1 MTHPQIG
8 RALRLMNMEKNGTP
22 TVAEFEALLT
32 DAGRLDALVLL
43 LQRRG
48 AAQQIAACSNLTTA
62 LFKGGAIPS
71 SAYPA
76 VAKALASSA
85 DSMRLVLSDAAI
97 FAAFFAVPEAKAAL
111 LASTALAP
119 AATPAMTSDT
129 TPSGVVSAST
139 YYSDGYA
146 PWMAFDKNPE
156 TLWNN
161 DGTQAIDTEWIS
173 YRFASPAFVSGVA
186 ITQAL
191 DGYRVKDVDIQRS
204 SDGAAWQTV
213 ATATLL
219 DVAEQHIA
227 VESPGF
233 YRHWR
238 IKVRS
243 NYSGIYIAVSE
254 ISFSGF
260 FE

>member
-22 TVAEFEALLT
+22 TVAQFEALLA
-32 DAGRLDALVLL
+32 DAERLDALVGL

-48 AAQQIAACSNLTTA
+48 AAQQIANCKNLSAA
-62 LFKGGAIPS
+62 LLRGGGVPG

-76 VAKALASSA
+76 VAKALASNA
-85 DSMRLVLSDAAI
+85 DSMRMVLSDAAI

-111 LASTALAP
+111 LSSTALSP
-119 AATPAMTSDT
+119 VVIPAMTSNT
-129 TPSGVVSAST
+129 TPSGVVAASSFYSA
-139 YYSDGYA
+139 GYE
-146 PWMAFDKNPE
+146 PWMAFDKDLA
-156 TLWNN
+156 THWQT
-161 DGTQAIDTEWIS
+161 DGSLAINKEWIT
-173 YRFASPAFVSGVA
+173 YKFASPAFVSRVS
-186 ITQAL
+186 ITQNM
-191 DGYRVKDVDIQRS
+191 DGYRVKGVDIQRS
-204 SDGAAWQTV
+204 SDGSSFQTV
-213 ATATLL
+213 ASAVLL

-238 IKVRS
+238 LKVNS
-243 NYSGIYIAVSE
+243 DYGGNYCVFHSME
-254 ISFSGF
+254 FSGF

>member
-22 TVAEFEALLT
+22 TVAQFEALLA
-32 DAGRLDALVLL
+32 DAERLGALVGL

-48 AAQQIAACSNLTTA
+48 AAQQIANCKNLSAALLRGGGVPGSAC
-62 LFKGGAIPS
+62 
-71 SAYPA
+71 PA
-76 VAKALASSA
+76 VAKALASNA
-85 DSMRLVLSDAAI
+85 DSMRMVLSDAAI

-111 LASTALAP
+111 LSSTALSP
-119 AATPAMTSDT
+119 VVIPAMTSNT
-129 TPSGVVSAST
+129 TPSGVVAASSFYSA
-139 YYSDGYA
+139 GYE

-156 TLWNN
+156 TIWNN
-161 DGTQAIDTEWIS
+161 DGVQAIDKEWIS

-186 ITQAL
+186 ITQNT

>member
-8 RALRLMNMEKNGTP
+8 RALRLMNMEKNGAP

-32 DAGRLDALVLL
+32 DAGRADAFVELS
-43 LQRRG
+43 QRRG
-48 AAQQIAACSNLTTA
+48 AMQQIAACSNLTTA
-62 LFKGGAIPS
+62 LFKGGSIPS

-85 DSMRLVLSDAAI
+85 DSMRMVLSDAAI

-129 TPSGVVSAST
+129 TPSGIVSAST
-139 YYSDGYA
+139 FYGAGYA
-146 PWMAFDKNPE
+146 PWLAFDKGPA
-156 TLWNN
+156 TYWQT
-161 DGTQAIDTEWIS
+161 GGSQSIDKEWIA
-173 YRFASPAFVSGVA
+173 YKFASPAFVSRVS
-186 ITQAL
+186 ITQSI
-191 DGYRVKDVDIQRS
+191 GYRVKDVDIQRS
-204 SDGAAWQTV
+204 SDGSAFQTV
-213 ATATLL
+213 ASAALL

-238 IKVRS
+238 LKVNS
-243 NYSGIYIAVSE
+243 GYGGNYCVFHTLD
-254 ISFSGF
+254 FSGF